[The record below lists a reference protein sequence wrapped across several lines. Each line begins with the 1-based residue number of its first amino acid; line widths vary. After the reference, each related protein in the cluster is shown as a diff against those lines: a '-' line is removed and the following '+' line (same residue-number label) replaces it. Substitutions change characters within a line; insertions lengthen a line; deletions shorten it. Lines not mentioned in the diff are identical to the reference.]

1 MPLIDFLTETHNR
14 TARNYVQRVVEHDKA
29 ECTEVA
35 RQFGF
40 DYWDGD
46 RKYGYGGYKYDGRWR
61 PVADKLARH
70 YGLKPGSR
78 VLDVGCAKGFLL
90 YDLTQVV
97 AGIEIAGLDV
107 SAYAIAH
114 ARDEVKPFLQVGSA
128 ADLPF
133 PDASFDLVLSINT
146 LHNLYTY
153 ELDLALRELM
163 RVGRRDRYVVLD
175 SYRNAQEKVNLL
187 YWQIT
192 CECFFTPAEWDW
204 WFRQTGYTGD
214 YSFVYFE

>member
-1 MPLIDFLTETHNR
+1 MPLIDFLTETHNQ
-14 TARNYVQRVVEHDKA
+14 TARNYIQRVVEHDKA

-61 PVADKLARH
+61 PVAEKLARH
-70 YGLKPGSR
+70 YGLKPGSH

-97 AGIEIAGLDV
+97 PGIEIAGLDV
-107 SAYAIAH
+107 SAYAIEH

-128 ADLPF
+128 AHLPF
-133 PDASFDLVLSINT
+133 LDASFDLVLSINT

-153 ELDLALRELM
+153 ELEPALRELM
-163 RVGRRDRYVVLD
+163 RVGRGDRYIVLD
-175 SYRNAQEKVNLL
+175 SYRNAREKVNLL

-192 CECFFTPAEWDW
+192 CECFYTPAEWDW
-204 WFRQTGYTGD
+204 WFRHTGYTGD
-214 YSFVYFE
+214 FSFVYFR